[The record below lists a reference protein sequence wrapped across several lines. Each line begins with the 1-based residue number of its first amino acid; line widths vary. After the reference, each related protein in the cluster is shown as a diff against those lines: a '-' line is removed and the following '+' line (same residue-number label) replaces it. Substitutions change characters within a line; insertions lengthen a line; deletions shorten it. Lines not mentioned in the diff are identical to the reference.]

1 MYIKYTD
8 INNKFDICHINLLT
22 KPAQIISFPPQCQR
36 INRHKQINNRL
47 NSAGYLISAADNKKG
62 SEQIVRP

>member
-22 KPAQIISFPPQCQR
+22 KPAQIISFPPQWQS

-62 SEQIVRP
+62 SELIVRP